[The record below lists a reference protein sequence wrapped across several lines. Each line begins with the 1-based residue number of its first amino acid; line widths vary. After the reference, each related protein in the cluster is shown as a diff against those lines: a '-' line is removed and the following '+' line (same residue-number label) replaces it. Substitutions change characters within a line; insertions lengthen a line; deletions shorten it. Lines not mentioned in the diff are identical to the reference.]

1 MEEDKVKDKKEEI
14 FYNNPKQAKI
24 DSLSN
29 VGCVGWLLIEAIVG
43 FIILVSLFKGC
54 SFSFV

>member
-1 MEEDKVKDKKEEI
+1 MEEDKDKKEEI

-29 VGCVGWLLIEAIVG
+29 VGCVGWPLIEATVG

>member
-1 MEEDKVKDKKEEI
+1 MGGDKDKKEEI
-14 FYNNPKQAKI
+14 FYNNPKQEKI
-24 DSLSN
+24 VSLSN
-29 VGCVGWLLIEAIVG
+29 VGCAGWLLIEGIVG